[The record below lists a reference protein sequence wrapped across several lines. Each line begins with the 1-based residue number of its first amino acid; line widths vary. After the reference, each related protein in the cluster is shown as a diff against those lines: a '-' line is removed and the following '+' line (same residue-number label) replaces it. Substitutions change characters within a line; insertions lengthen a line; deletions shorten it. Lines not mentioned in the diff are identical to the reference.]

1 MIELTIRNKNLLKK
15 HISDHR
21 QLKAQLLVL
30 IRNLKFKYMSAVLLF
45 SYLYLPGL
53 TVAIFQTFICQNI
66 DPGNVTSS
74 NGDYYLTAD
83 YSLNCNS
90 PTVKFARV
98 WAGFMIVIYPIG
110 ITLLYFWLLFKKRF
124 EIMHRHDI
132 ESRNSIISAS
142 SDKQSS
148 IMMIKFLYESYKP
161 QYWYFEIVE
170 TGRRLM
176 LTGVLSVAGE
186 GTSGQ
191 VVFGILLAVLY
202 TKIYGYYQP
211 YELQETSV
219 VAELAQYQIFF
230 SFFGSLVIQNALLEP
245 FYNSL
250 IGGLMIVLNLSAS
263 LLSVYYEYI
272 GFTKEN
278 SVEPNTSDKT
288 DDTISTND
296 IELPETPNPLLH
308 RIDVS
313 KAPTIV
319 ERAVEKY
326 IDMLNTSAVVSN
338 RNGDVKLDN

>member
-1 MIELTIRNKNLLKK
+1 
-15 HISDHR
+15 
-21 QLKAQLLVL
+21 
-30 IRNLKFKYMSAVLLF
+30 
-45 SYLYLPGL
+45 
-53 TVAIFQTFICQNI
+53 
-66 DPGNVTSS
+66 
-74 NGDYYLTAD
+74 
-83 YSLNCNS
+83 
-90 PTVKFARV
+90 
-98 WAGFMIVIYPIG
+98 
-110 ITLLYFWLLFKKRF
+110 
-124 EIMHRHDI
+124 MHRHDT
-132 ESRNSIISAS
+132 ESRNTIISAN

-161 QYWYFEIVE
+161 EYWYFEIVE

-230 SFFGSLVIQNALLEP
+230 SFFGTLVIQNALLEP

-278 SVEPNTSDKT
+278 SDEPSTSDKT
-288 DDTISTND
+288 DDTISTSD
-296 IELPETPNPLLH
+296 VELPETPNPLLH

-326 IDMLNTSAVVSN
+326 IDMLNTSVSS